1 LGHGASSGFGQPAAS
16 HSATYIRRSE
26 RVIIGYAS
34 GAKTLMSN
42 WVVTENGKI
51 PVTDQM
57 KEDRAG
63 MIAEVLGNP
72 ERWNSHGRGIGI
84 K

>member
-1 LGHGASSGFGQPAAS
+1 
-16 HSATYIRRSE
+16 
-26 RVIIGYAS
+26 
-34 GAKTLMSN
+34 MSN